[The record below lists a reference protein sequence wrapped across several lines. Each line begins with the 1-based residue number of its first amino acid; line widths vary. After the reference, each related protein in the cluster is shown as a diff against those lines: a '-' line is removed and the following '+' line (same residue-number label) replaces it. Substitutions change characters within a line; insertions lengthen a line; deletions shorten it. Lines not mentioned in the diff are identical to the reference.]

1 MSNNDIAEL
10 VAPVFLTPVVDGF
23 IEISNDFKLN
33 SRPCKT
39 PEPRMNTSFVGF
51 T

>member
-1 MSNNDIAEL
+1 MRLLHFNPGHL
-10 VAPVFLTPVVDGF
+10 RVALSFLEVR
-23 IEISNDFKLN
+23 

-51 T
+51 A